1 MNTRTSFTLLAVFAT
16 VCTLPM
22 SSAFAGA
29 YPALDGNDRDAV
41 KQMMLEDVPIYVW
54 TDQDSYEHNSVITVK
69 GNVANWSAGIP
80 VTLTVVNPLN
90 TIVTIDQIQVNED
103 GSFKTT
109 ISTAGQLWKYD
120 GVYAIKVN
128 YGSIEKSNKVL
139 VELAGGTDVMPRPPM
154 PVQDD
159 DCIPVQV
166 SNDVFC
172 IPFDVS
178 GAMVTGAS
186 INTDDNI
193 LVIQI
198 DSDSDGM
205 LTLSPPGSVIK
216 GIFMVLVDNE
226 QWDDVE
232 INGNNVTVMF
242 PAGTETIEIIG
253 TWIVPEFGTIAV
265 MILVVAIVSI
275 IAISARSRLSIM
287 PRY

>member
-1 MNTRTSFTLLAVFAT
+1 MNTRTSFTLLAILAT
-16 VCTLPM
+16 VCTLPI
-22 SSAFAGA
+22 SSAYAGA
-29 YPALDGNDRDAV
+29 YPALDGNDRDTA

-54 TDQDSYEHNSVITVK
+54 TDQDSYEHNSMIIVK
-69 GNVANWSAGIP
+69 GNVANWSAGTP
-80 VTLTVVNPLN
+80 VTLTVINPLN
-90 TIVTIDQIQVNED
+90 TIVTIDQIHANED

-128 YGSIEKSNKVL
+128 YGSVEKSNKVL
-139 VELAGGTDVMPRPPM
+139 VELVGGTDMVPKPLM

-159 DCIPVQV
+159 DCVPVKV
-166 SNDVFC
+166 SNDAFC

-186 INTDDNI
+186 INTNDNI

-205 LTLSPPGSVIK
+205 LTLNPPSSVIK

-242 PAGTETIEIIG
+242 PAGTETVEIIG
-253 TWIVPEFGTIAV
+253 TWIIPEFGTIAV